1 MKSFWPSLHLYRIH
15 FIMEVGNMEKQLNK
29 KYKDR
34 VFRIVFR
41 DKESLLELYNA
52 VNGTQYED
60 PDALEIHTL
69 DDVIYLG
76 I

>member
-1 MKSFWPSLHLYRIH
+1 MK
-15 FIMEVGNMEKQLNK
+15 KQLNK
-29 KYKDR
+29 QYKDR

-52 VNGTQYED
+52 VNGTQYDD

-69 DDVIYLG
+69 KRCYLYG
-76 I
+76 V